1 MLNRTSARVALGIL
15 ALAFFSVLI
24 WILFVS
30 GARSAKA
37 PGSVL
42 VADLVAGRPFYY
54 SVIYHKPFRFI
65 VPASWF
71 QKEHLASFEIE
82 QRRQTAAR
90 KLGEMKTNAWPYV
103 PALLKAVDHEDVSIG
118 YAAAGTLVHI
128 EADQHPEWQNFQKA
142 LLGRANA
149 ARVFQYLLTGSG
161 YLHGGG
167 IRHDV
172 AHRRFGILGLAAIG
186 PAIPTA
192 PGTLIEVIKSGD
204 EPHELRAVA
213 VVGLG
218 QMRTK
223 DSATVN
229 LLRQILLDAQEWPDV
244 RGSAALALV
253 RASPDAPDTRVLL
266 RQALLDDH
274 ALVRLGAVRGL
285 WALGVPAPE
294 LLPTLA
300 ALLEHKLVTVR
311 VGALGAISDIGSAAL
326 PLRAG
331 VERLTAE
338 DDARLRS
345 AAVLALQKISSSPL
359 PTPLDHPKSRL

>member
-1 MLNRTSARVALGIL
+1 MLTRTSARVALGIL

-24 WILFVS
+24 CILFTP
-30 GARSAKA
+30 GARSAKT

-42 VADLVAGRPFYY
+42 VADLVAQRPFYC
-54 SVIYHKPFRFI
+54 SVIYHKPLRFI
-65 VPASWF
+65 VPPSWF
-71 QKEHLASFEIE
+71 RKADLASFEIE

-90 KLGEMKTNAWPYV
+90 KLGEMKTNAWPYL
-103 PALLKAVDHEDVSIG
+103 PALLAAVDHKDISIG
-118 YAAAGTLVHI
+118 YPAAWTLVSI
-128 EADQHPEWQNFQKA
+128 EADRHPQWQDFQKA
-142 LLGRANA
+142 LVGRTNA
-149 ARVFQYLLTGSG
+149 ARVFEYLLTGSD
-161 YLHGGG
+161 YRHGGG

-172 AHRRFGILGLAAIG
+172 ACRRFGILGLAATG

-192 PGTLIEVIKSGD
+192 PRAIIEVIKSGD

-213 VVGLG
+213 VVALG

-229 LLRQILLDAQEWPDV
+229 LLGQILLDAQEWPDV

-253 RASPDAPDTRVLL
+253 RASPDSPDTRVLL

-285 WALGVPAPE
+285 WTLGVPAPE

-311 VGALGAISDIGSAAL
+311 VGALGAISDLGSAAL

-331 VERLTAE
+331 VERLIGE

-345 AAVLALQKISSSPL
+345 AAVLALQRISSSPL
-359 PTPLDHPKSRL
+359 PAPLDHP